1 MSPPI
6 ASIRRRTFEETASSG
21 RRTDYASRNAQVK
34 EQRFYVQSG
43 GLGQCLLYRVVSV
56 LDAPRTGL
64 SQRGKGALS
73 GTGAAFTRSQ

>member
-6 ASIRRRTFEETASSG
+6 ASIRRRTFEATASSG

-43 GLGQCLLYRVVSV
+43 GIGQRMLYRVVSA
-56 LDAPRTGL
+56 LDAPRTVL
-64 SQRGKGALS
+64 SKGGKGALR
-73 GTGAAFTRSQ
+73 GTGAAITRSQ